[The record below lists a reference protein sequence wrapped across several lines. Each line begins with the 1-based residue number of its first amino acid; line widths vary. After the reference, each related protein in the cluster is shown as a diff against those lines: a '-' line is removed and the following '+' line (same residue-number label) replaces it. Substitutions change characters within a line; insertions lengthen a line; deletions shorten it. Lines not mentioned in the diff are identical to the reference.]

1 MNSVLNVQD
10 IDTMSSCSWNTEK
23 SLINAAEKSRGGG
36 PGMLADHQPRSPSS
50 NQTKY
55 PIKTLCFS
63 KKSLTMPTKEE
74 YSILLTCGLGARK
87 WQVSLDFDEEAF
99 QSAIY
104 KIYPRLTSVSSYTLW
119 NIKKDKTF
127 EKLPAKVNTPSR
139 IRAYLGNQFS
149 GCLLIMPSEEIQ
161 LFDQQLQNDL
171 IHNQKMKQLSQKTNS
186 FNEKP
191 NPVSPFNEQTHS
203 EMRLFHKTP
212 EKSKRYHGSNHGSNQ
227 SVTFDIPEQKLDTVS
242 EMIEKNAINSRNNAN
257 VRDERERE
265 PPPNQLRHLSDQ
277 AMDSK
282 IYSGTALS
290 SLQISQHDPIS
301 LKRDH
306 TGTGSTVNTL
316 NNVRPFKTFFLA
328 K

>member
-1 MNSVLNVQD
+1 
-10 IDTMSSCSWNTEK
+10 MS
-23 SLINAAEKSRGGG
+23 
-36 PGMLADHQPRSPSS
+36 ADHQPRSPSS

-161 LFDQQLQNDL
+161 LVSTIWALQKICGKYPCFMCL
-171 IHNQKMKQLSQKTNS
+171 GFLKESRGSYTIGI
-186 FNEKP
+186 
-191 NPVSPFNEQTHS
+191 
-203 EMRLFHKTP
+203 RLFH
-212 EKSKRYHGSNHGSNQ
+212 
-227 SVTFDIPEQKLDTVS
+227 
-242 EMIEKNAINSRNNAN
+242 
-257 VRDERERE
+257 
-265 PPPNQLRHLSDQ
+265 
-277 AMDSK
+277 
-282 IYSGTALS
+282 
-290 SLQISQHDPIS
+290 
-301 LKRDH
+301 
-306 TGTGSTVNTL
+306 
-316 NNVRPFKTFFLA
+316 
-328 K
+328 

>member
-23 SLINAAEKSRGGG
+23 SMLSAAEKSRGGG
-36 PGMLADHQPRSPSS
+36 GAMLADHQPRSPSS

-171 IHNQKMKQLSQKTNS
+171 IHNQNMKQLSQKTNS

-191 NPVSPFNEQTHS
+191 KPVSPFNEQIHN
-203 EMRLFHKTP
+203 EMRLFHNTP

-227 SVTFDIPEQKLDTVS
+227 SVTFDIPEQKLETVS
-242 EMIEKNAINSRNNAN
+242 EMIEKNASNNRNNVN
-257 VRDERERE
+257 VNEGRE
-265 PPPNQLRHLSDQ
+265 PPPTQLRHLSDQ
-277 AMDSK
+277 VMESK
-282 IYSGTALS
+282 IYSGSALS

-306 TGTGSTVNTL
+306 TGTGSTVKAQ
-316 NNVRPFKTFFLA
+316 NNVRPLNLIFG
-328 K
+328 

>member
-23 SLINAAEKSRGGG
+23 SMLSAAEKSRGGG
-36 PGMLADHQPRSPSS
+36 GAMLADHQPRSPSS

-161 LFDQQLQNDL
+161 L
-171 IHNQKMKQLSQKTNS
+171 
-186 FNEKP
+186 
-191 NPVSPFNEQTHS
+191 
-203 EMRLFHKTP
+203 
-212 EKSKRYHGSNHGSNQ
+212 
-227 SVTFDIPEQKLDTVS
+227 VS
-242 EMIEKNAINSRNNAN
+242 EMIEKNASNNRNTLN
-257 VRDERERE
+257 VNEGRE
-265 PPPNQLRHLSDQ
+265 PPPTQLRHLSDQ
-277 AMDSK
+277 VMESK
-282 IYSGTALS
+282 IYSGSALS

-306 TGTGSTVNTL
+306 TGTGSTVKAQ
-316 NNVRPFKTFFLA
+316 NNVRPLNLIFG
-328 K
+328 